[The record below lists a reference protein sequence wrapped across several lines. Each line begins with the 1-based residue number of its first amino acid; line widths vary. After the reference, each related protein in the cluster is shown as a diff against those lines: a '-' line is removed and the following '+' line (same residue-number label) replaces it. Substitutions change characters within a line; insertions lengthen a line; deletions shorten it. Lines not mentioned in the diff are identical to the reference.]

1 VHISFESTV
10 MLYGHN
16 LVNSIKGLIG
26 NFKCQKV
33 VVQKIQLW
41 HVAVIIL
48 ELPGLSKN

>member
-1 VHISFESTV
+1 VLLSFESTV

-16 LVNSIKGLIG
+16 LVNSIMGLIG

-33 VVQKIQLW
+33 VVQKIHLW

-48 ELPGLSKN
+48 ELPELDK